1 MTGLRNVFH
10 IAVRCHLFS
19 HSMTTLLE
27 CRPRQE
33 TSRISRSCRHPVK
46 CPYLVSW
53 WLYGITLPFVQPT
66 VVPLLLAVP
75 EDRVTREDM
84 AVIMTDL
91 AKFSTEWREDE
102 FVGVVVQL
110 AQLLQKSG
118 RAW

>member
-1 MTGLRNVFH
+1 MVP
-10 IAVRCHLFS
+10 A
-19 HSMTTLLE
+19 
-27 CRPRQE
+27 
-33 TSRISRSCRHPVK
+33 
-46 CPYLVSW
+46 
-53 WLYGITLPFVQPT
+53 QPT

>member
-1 MTGLRNVFH
+1 
-10 IAVRCHLFS
+10 
-19 HSMTTLLE
+19 
-27 CRPRQE
+27 
-33 TSRISRSCRHPVK
+33 
-46 CPYLVSW
+46 
-53 WLYGITLPFVQPT
+53 
-66 VVPLLLAVP
+66 
-75 EDRVTREDM
+75 M